1 MLINHNKQVLPSTPL
16 VRNELCMHAFSSNN
30 KANLAILL
38 CGKQIGHLT
47 YASTLGKKLCTLVAN
62 MHAWVRRLREL
73 LLIVKHVEASSVTT
87 TLTAKTVTVYKL
99 NTQP

>member
-1 MLINHNKQVLPSTPL
+1 MPVLGEKVL
-16 VRNELCMHAFSSNN
+16 YVG
-30 KANLAILL
+30 
-38 CGKQIGHLT
+38 GK
-47 YASTLGKKLCTLVAN
+47 Y
-62 MHAWVRRLREL
+62 AWVRRLREL